1 MYLSRLLGI
10 NAVVDSPQQIVHFPR
25 ADFGLCIIQRHY
37 AAETVLRK
45 LKPGS
50 SSFEVAKNA
59 GRVLE
64 QPGKTDELVRFIR
77 RQASRSL
84 RRCSVALE
92 MESFE
97 ASCSSGRS
105 RFFRSASSS
114 AKGNPFSIRR
124 IR

>member
-1 MYLSRLLGI
+1 MLSARALPAQCASRSPSRSGI

-77 RQASRSL
+77 RQASRSFAPVQ
-84 RRCSVALE
+84 RCP
-92 MESFE
+92 
-97 ASCSSGRS
+97 
-105 RFFRSASSS
+105 
-114 AKGNPFSIRR
+114 GNGKF
-124 IR
+124 